1 MKKLPFDL
9 SRQNKVLCSLI
20 ILISNACPAL
30 KIGREFS
37 QKSFQNFF
45 YFWISAE
52 VSQLFESW
60 TEKLVPSFL
69 FKLQPKMEEERLVT
83 TDGWLGDCLKVKCL
97 RSEASLHLLSFTF
110 EFFTSFW
117 CRFVFVQPLD
127 NNQIYEEFYKQEI
140 YRVNLNK
147 KNCVSF

>member
-9 SRQNKVLCSLI
+9 SRQNNVLCSLI
-20 ILISNACPAL
+20 ILISNACLAL
-30 KIGREFS
+30 KIGS
-37 QKSFQNFF
+37 HSKIFF

-83 TDGWLGDCLKVKCL
+83 TDG
-97 RSEASLHLLSFTF
+97 
-110 EFFTSFW
+110 
-117 CRFVFVQPLD
+117 
-127 NNQIYEEFYKQEI
+127 
-140 YRVNLNK
+140 
-147 KNCVSF
+147 

>member
-1 MKKLPFDL
+1 MLAQH
-9 SRQNKVLCSLI
+9 SRLDVSFLRSH
-20 ILISNACPAL
+20 S
-30 KIGREFS
+30 KI
-37 QKSFQNFF
+37 FF

-52 VSQLFESW
+52 VSQLFENW

-127 NNQIYEEFYKQEI
+127 NNQIYEECYKQEI
-140 YRVNLNK
+140 YRVNLK
-147 KNCVSF
+147 LCFILISK

>member
-1 MKKLPFDL
+1 
-9 SRQNKVLCSLI
+9 
-20 ILISNACPAL
+20 
-30 KIGREFS
+30 
-37 QKSFQNFF
+37 
-45 YFWISAE
+45 
-52 VSQLFESW
+52 
-60 TEKLVPSFL
+60 
-69 FKLQPKMEEERLVT
+69 MEEERLVT

-127 NNQIYEEFYKQEI
+127 NNQIYEECYKQEI

-147 KNCVSF
+147 KIVFHFNFKVVSIGLFD